1 MQRIGLF
8 TPIKIN
14 SMELSNRVIMSPMF
28 TNSAAPGGFVS
39 KNTIKHYVDRARS
52 GVGLIMTEHT
62 SVSSTVLKN
71 LSPPCMTKAA
81 RSACRSR
88 IRFTA

>member
-1 MQRIGLF
+1 MNRIGLF

-39 KNTIKHYVDRARS
+39 KNTIKH
-52 GVGLIMTEHT
+52 
-62 SVSSTVLKN
+62 
-71 LSPPCMTKAA
+71 
-81 RSACRSR
+81 
-88 IRFTA
+88 